1 MNNFRIVLL
10 AALFGTSTLYA
21 QQKPLRR
28 LAVISDVHLMAP
40 TLLQKEGKA
49 FDEYIANDRKML
61 TQSVELL
68 DSVSSH
74 ISFFQPQA
82 IFITGD
88 LTKDGEKVSH
98 KLLVDRYLKPL
109 REQGIRVFVIPGNH
123 DVNNP
128 HAKIYDGNKTKRTTT
143 ISAGDFARIY

>member
-88 LTKDGEKVSH
+88 LTKDGEKVAQII
-98 KLLVDRYLKPL
+98 LLC
-109 REQGIRVFVIPGNH
+109 F
-123 DVNNP
+123 
-128 HAKIYDGNKTKRTTT
+128 
-143 ISAGDFARIY
+143 